1 VIGRGEIWWATLPSP
16 RRSEPGYRRPVVI
29 VQADSFNRSRIK
41 TVIAAVVTSNLS
53 LAEAP
58 GNVLLKARQSRL
70 SKDSVINVSQLVT
83 LDRAFLSAR
92 VSRLPPREVA
102 KLDDGLRLVLA
113 I

>member
-1 VIGRGEIWWATLPSP
+1 
-16 RRSEPGYRRPVVI
+16 
-29 VQADSFNRSRIK
+29 
-41 TVIAAVVTSNLS
+41 
-53 LAEAP
+53 
-58 GNVLLKARQSRL
+58 
-70 SKDSVINVSQLVT
+70 VINVSQLVT